1 MDVLVIDLTHGGV
14 KIAIGLKKL
23 GVFNNIAAYDIYNT
37 LKEEEAS
44 LLEFHNINVINNQN
58 DVNSYFSSLK
68 ISNSNNTDILIV
80 NPIHSPFK
88 VPNINNF
95 KNNTINNNNDD
106 NINNNINNTINNIN
120 NNINNN
126 ISGINNLNN
135 SINNIDINNIHD
147 NYNYNHND
155 SVGISINEITH
166 HKAVELILNKWKRYI
181 ATKNIPVIEVTG
193 VKGKTSVVAML
204 KEILLNKNPLVLSS
218 LGSRFYKN
226 GKKITLKKNIS
237 ITPASILETIN
248 MAKKVDNSD
257 CVTIDD
263 LVNNLS
269 TDLCNDIEYG
279 ACIFESSLGVTGL
292 GDVGVL
298 TNLVENYPIAKN
310 TSNARNAKK
319 QVFDCD
325 IVAIEKETLDDY
337 YIGFEHDGSDYN
349 FKNILSKS
357 NTFSL
362 YNDSSN
368 VTADRVNYG
377 LNNTSIEISYKN
389 IKTISGENI
398 SGSLSID
405 TFAPGKHH
413 VSNVLCAVTV
423 SLSLGLSLDDIKDGL
438 ANFNGIKGRTSLK
451 KENGSIII
459 EEINPG
465 INTKSIESSI
475 KMINDLNDY
484 TIILGGKY
492 GVTCEEIDENS
503 VATLL
508 DNFLDKSK
516 IRNKAEMN
524 KVEMNKDEMSEVEI
538 GKDTDNWFDLI
549 LTDDLG
555 IEIEKKMSNNVEVIK
570 DPIEAQ
576 KKIIS
581 NNKNILFIYRS
592 NYSQINKR

>member
-37 LKEEEAS
+37 LKEEEAR

-58 DVNSYFSSLK
+58 DVNSYFNNLN
-68 ISNSNNTDILIV
+68 ISNSNNIDILIV

-106 NINNNINNTINNIN
+106 NINNNINNTINNIKN
-120 NNINNN
+120 NIKSNINNN
-126 ISGINNLNN
+126 INN
-135 SINNIDINNIHD
+135 SINNIDIHNIHD

-181 ATKNIPVIEVTG
+181 ATKNIPVVEVTG

-204 KEILLNKNPLVLSS
+204 KEILLKKDPLVLSS
-218 LGSRFYKN
+218 LGSCFYKK

-237 ITPASILETIN
+237 ITPASILETII
-248 MAKKVDNSD
+248 MAKKVDNPD

-263 LVNNLS
+263 LINNLS

-310 TSNARNAKK
+310 TSNAKNAKK

-325 IVAIEKETLDDY
+325 IVVIEKETLDDY
-337 YIGFEHDGSDYN
+337 YIGSEHDGNDYN

-368 VTADRVNYG
+368 VIADRVNYG

-465 INTKSIESSI
+465 INTKAIESSI

-516 IRNKAEMN
+516 ITNKAEIN
-524 KVEMNKDEMSEVEI
+524 KVEMNKDEMGEVEI

>member
-1 MDVLVIDLTHGGV
+1 
-14 KIAIGLKKL
+14 
-23 GVFNNIAAYDIYNT
+23 
-37 LKEEEAS
+37 
-44 LLEFHNINVINNQN
+44 
-58 DVNSYFSSLK
+58 
-68 ISNSNNTDILIV
+68 
-80 NPIHSPFK
+80 
-88 VPNINNF
+88 
-95 KNNTINNNNDD
+95 
-106 NINNNINNTINNIN
+106 
-120 NNINNN
+120 
-126 ISGINNLNN
+126 
-135 SINNIDINNIHD
+135 
-147 NYNYNHND
+147 
-155 SVGISINEITH
+155 
-166 HKAVELILNKWKRYI
+166 
-181 ATKNIPVIEVTG
+181 
-193 VKGKTSVVAML
+193 
-204 KEILLNKNPLVLSS
+204 
-218 LGSRFYKN
+218 
-226 GKKITLKKNIS
+226 
-237 ITPASILETIN
+237 
-248 MAKKVDNSD
+248 MAKKVDNPD

-263 LVNNLS
+263 LINNLSDNLDNLTNNCPDNLHNLNNNLTNNLS
-269 TDLCNDIEYG
+269 TDLCNDIKYG

-310 TSNARNAKK
+310 TSNAKNAKK

-337 YIGFEHDGSDYN
+337 YIGFEHDGNDYN

-368 VTADRVNYG
+368 LTLDKVNYG

-413 VSNVLCAVTV
+413 ISNVLCAVTA
-423 SLSLGLSLDDIKDGL
+423 SLSLGLNVDDIKNGL

-465 INTKSIESSI
+465 INTKAIESSI
-475 KMINDLNDY
+475 KMINDLSDY

-503 VATLL
+503 VAALL

-516 IRNKAEMN
+516 IINKAEMN
-524 KVEMNKDEMSEVEI
+524 KEGMGEAEI
-538 GKDTDNWFDLI
+538 GKNTDNWFDLI

-576 KKIIS
+576 KK
-581 NNKNILFIYRS
+581 
-592 NYSQINKR
+592 NYI